1 MVARHRDEL
10 GVLTLEQVTGHW
22 RRPPP
27 LALSQAA
34 PS

>member
-1 MVARHRDEL
+1 MTTYIDWMKSCWYISA
-10 GVLTLEQVTGHW
+10 TGHW